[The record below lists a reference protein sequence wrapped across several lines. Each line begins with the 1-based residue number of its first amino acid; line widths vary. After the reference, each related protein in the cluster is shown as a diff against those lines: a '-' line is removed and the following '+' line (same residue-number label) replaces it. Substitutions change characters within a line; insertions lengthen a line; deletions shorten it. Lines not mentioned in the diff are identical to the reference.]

1 MFIEQEAVNKFGISS
16 SEARLAWE
24 VVDDLE
30 SGYSAI
36 TAELPSGLDEECD
49 IELDEAKCRD
59 FEFKMQKLEA
69 LASSAK
75 AINYQMKFEV
85 LKLQNLKASSPSG
98 VKVSAVNSVAYK
110 KAKAE
115 AEEVSAKLG
124 TKSKEAAVAWEAV
137 FEVGLFLVLRFS
149 FLFSLLVDPLQVV
162 SAADDDNM
170 RMASLEDECLTSSS
184 DKCVE
189 YIANMRE
196 LSSAISGK
204 R

>member
-1 MFIEQEAVNKFGISS
+1 MC
-16 SEARLAWE
+16 AR
-24 VVDDLE
+24 
-30 SGYSAI
+30 
-36 TAELPSGLDEECD
+36 
-49 IELDEAKCRD
+49 
-59 FEFKMQKLEA
+59 
-69 LASSAK
+69 
-75 AINYQMKFEV
+75 
-85 LKLQNLKASSPSG
+85 G
-98 VKVSAVNSVAYK
+98 VPAA
-110 KAKAE
+110 A
-115 AEEVSAKLG
+115 G
-124 TKSKEAAVAWEAV
+124 RCGPRRAAVAWEAV